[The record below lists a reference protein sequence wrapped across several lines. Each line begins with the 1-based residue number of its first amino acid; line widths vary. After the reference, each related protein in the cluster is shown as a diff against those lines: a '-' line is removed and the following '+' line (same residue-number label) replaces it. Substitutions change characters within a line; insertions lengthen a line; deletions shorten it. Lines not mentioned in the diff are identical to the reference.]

1 MKLLKVTAVVLG
13 IMLLASCSG
22 GMLMGRTPMGLL
34 YANEFGPIT
43 KDQGTQIVHGNK
55 VQGKSCASSIL
66 GLIATGDASILAAE
80 QDALS
85 KAYGATALT
94 NTEVDFNFT
103 NILGIYSSFCTIVT
117 GVAVK

>member
-1 MKLLKVTAVVLG
+1 MKVLKVATVVFGML
-13 IMLLASCSG
+13 LLASCYG

-34 YANEFGPIT
+34 YANEFGPIS
-43 KDQGTQIVHGNK
+43 KDQGGQVIHGNQ

-85 KAYGATALT
+85 KAPGSTKLT
-94 NTEVDFNFT
+94 NTTIDFNFT

-117 GVAVK
+117 GVPVR